1 MSPGCAPR
9 KKILFS
15 CPGYACPTEYTDVG
29 SSTLK
34 HEQGSM
40 STSYQMLIWLDPSL
54 IFVNSNIYYHYT
66 GAPERAFYY
75 PAEYRIVEEY
85 LAEHYMVI

>member
-1 MSPGCAPR
+1 
-9 KKILFS
+9 
-15 CPGYACPTEYTDVG
+15 
-29 SSTLK
+29 
-34 HEQGSM
+34 
-40 STSYQMLIWLDPSL
+40 MLIWLDPSL